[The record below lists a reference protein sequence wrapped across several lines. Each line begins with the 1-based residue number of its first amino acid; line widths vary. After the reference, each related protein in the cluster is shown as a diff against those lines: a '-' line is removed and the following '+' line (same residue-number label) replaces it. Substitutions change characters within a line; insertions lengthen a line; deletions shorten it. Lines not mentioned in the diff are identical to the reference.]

1 MTKYVIWFILSPR
14 SFVKM
19 RRPNLTRN
27 NMPQVYKENYMQ
39 TKLLIDQ
46 ILYRENDEIC
56 MVIEQ
61 IF

>member
-1 MTKYVIWFILSPR
+1 
-14 SFVKM
+14 
-19 RRPNLTRN
+19 
-27 NMPQVYKENYMQ
+27 MPQVYKENYMQ

-56 MVIEQ
+56 KVIEQ